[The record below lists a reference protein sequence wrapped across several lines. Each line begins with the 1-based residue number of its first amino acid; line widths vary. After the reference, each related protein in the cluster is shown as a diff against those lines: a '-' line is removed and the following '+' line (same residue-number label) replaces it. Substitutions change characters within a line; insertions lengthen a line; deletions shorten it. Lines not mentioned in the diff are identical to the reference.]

1 MASKALDVA
10 DACPTEDF
18 IAALLEYLVDPKLQ
32 GKSSAKGDV
41 SQIAQESIAKQVH
54 AVVLLYNYYHRKQ
67 YPQLEF
73 LCFEN
78 FCKLAVVIKPA
89 LMAHIR
95 LLQRSNDT
103 ESQPFPLMEESIMEA
118 CSISMSLDASEDD
131 LNIDGWPI
139 SKVAVFLVDS
149 RKENCFLQFGSITEG
164 VWSVIEK
171 DVDVSNNSLEGTMDS
186 DHVNKKKRIIK
197 KPLKGKSSSNEGR
210 FQQFAFSAVKEAT
223 GIDQSDLVVLESH
236 VTYSTSKEKTA
247 AYFYIMQLTKA
258 DNSIA
263 LQIPIKNTINRSF
276 SFFS

>member
-1 MASKALDVA
+1 
-10 DACPTEDF
+10 
-18 IAALLEYLVDPKLQ
+18 
-32 GKSSAKGDV
+32 
-41 SQIAQESIAKQVH
+41 
-54 AVVLLYNYYHRKQ
+54 
-67 YPQLEF
+67 
-73 LCFEN
+73 
-78 FCKLAVVIKPA
+78 VVIKPA

-223 GIDQSDLVVLESH
+223 GILC
-236 VTYSTSKEKTA
+236 
-247 AYFYIMQLTKA
+247 
-258 DNSIA
+258 
-263 LQIPIKNTINRSF
+263 
-276 SFFS
+276 

>member
-1 MASKALDVA
+1 M
-10 DACPTEDF
+10 
-18 IAALLEYLVDPKLQ
+18 
-32 GKSSAKGDV
+32 
-41 SQIAQESIAKQVH
+41 
-54 AVVLLYNYYHRKQ
+54 
-67 YPQLEF
+67 
-73 LCFEN
+73 
-78 FCKLAVVIKPA
+78 
-89 LMAHIR
+89 
-95 LLQRSNDT
+95 
-103 ESQPFPLMEESIMEA
+103 
-118 CSISMSLDASEDD
+118 
-131 LNIDGWPI
+131 
-139 SKVAVFLVDS
+139 
-149 RKENCFLQFGSITEG
+149 QFGSITEG

-263 LQIPIKNTINRSF
+263 LQIPIKNTINRALWP
-276 SFFS
+276 